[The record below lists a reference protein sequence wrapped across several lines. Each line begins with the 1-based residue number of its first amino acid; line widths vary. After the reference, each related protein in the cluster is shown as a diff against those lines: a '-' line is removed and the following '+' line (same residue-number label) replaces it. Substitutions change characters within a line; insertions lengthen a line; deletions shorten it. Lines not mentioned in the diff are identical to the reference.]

1 MVNGSTY
8 LRRELLIR
16 LVRAFDEGTLR
27 DQIDRIPVKLRPKDA
42 DASRC
47 CVYHDRAVIKYRL
60 MALLGIS
67 AEEESDEA
75 KTLSSYLDDV
85 IGGIARSDTQEY
97 PERKNAPLSVC
108 GPACSGC
115 PDAKV
120 VSTSNCRGC
129 FARPCVYSC
138 PKNAI
143 TVTGGQSVIDNAKC
157 IKCGRCISACPYNA
171 IVKTT
176 VPCEEVCPVNAIR
189 KNERGVAEIDF
200 AKCIFC
206 GKCFMACPFGAVMER
221 SQIVGVLSAMKRGEK
236 LVAMIAPAADRQFPG
251 TIEQLMAA
259 CALAGFSDVIEVA
272 LGAEKTTAH
281 ETAEFLERMDGA
293 EKKFMTTSC
302 CPAYVN
308 LVGKHLKELVEHI
321 SLTPSPM
328 VYTHE
333 MVREA
338 DPSAKTVFI
347 GPCIAKRSEARRKGI
362 DFVLSF
368 EELGAILAGRK
379 IDVMACAPHP
389 VPRPAAA
396 TARNFAR
403 SCGVTEAVLAEAT
416 KKIPGFQLAAKQ
428 IDGIDRKTCAMLKLY
443 AAGKLPANFLE
454 VMACKGGCV
463 NGPCSLT

>member
-1 MVNGSTY
+1 MLNAATY

-16 LVRAFDEGTLR
+16 LVRAFDSGTLSEE
-27 DQIDRIPVKLRPKDA
+27 IDRIPVRLRPKDS
-42 DASRC
+42 DPSRC

-67 AEEESDEA
+67 AEEETDEA
-75 KTLSSYLDDV
+75 KTLKEYLEEV
-85 IGGIARSDTQEY
+85 IGGVRKHDEGEAY
-97 PERKNAPLSVC
+97 ERKISPISVC

-115 PDAKV
+115 PDSKV
-120 VSTSNCRGC
+120 VSTPNCRGC

-143 TVTGGQSVIDNAKC
+143 TVTGGQSVIDHEKC
-157 IKCGRCISACPYNA
+157 IKCGKCISACPYHA
-171 IVKTT
+171 IIKTT
-176 VPCEEVCPVNAIR
+176 VPCEEACPVGAIR

-200 AKCIFC
+200 RSCIFC
-206 GKCFMACPFGAVMER
+206 GKCFTACPFGATMER
-221 SQIVGVLSAMKRGEK
+221 SQIIGVLSAMKRGEK
-236 LVAMIAPAADRQFPG
+236 LVAMVAPAADRQFPG
-251 TIEQLMAA
+251 TIEQLLAA
-259 CALAGFSDVIEVA
+259 CMRVGFSDVIEVA

-281 ETAEFLERMDGA
+281 ETAEFLERMERDP
-293 EKKFMTTSC
+293 KTFMTTSC

-308 LVGKHLKELVEHI
+308 LVGKHLPALVEHV

-333 MVREA
+333 MVRAA
-338 DPSAKTVFI
+338 DPEAKTVFI

-368 EELGAILAGRK
+368 EELGALLAGRK
-379 IDVMACAPHP
+379 IDVLACDPHP
-389 VPRPAAA
+389 VKRPAAA

-403 SCGVTEAVLAEAT
+403 SCGVTEAVLAEST
-416 KKIPGFQLAAKQ
+416 KKLPGFQLASKQ

-454 VMACKGGCV
+454 VMACPGGCV
-463 NGPCSLT
+463 NGPCSM

>member
-85 IGGIARSDTQEY
+85 IGGIARSDTHEH

-157 IKCGRCISACPYNA
+157 IKCGKCITACPYHA

-176 VPCEEVCPVNAIR
+176 VPCEEVCPVGAIR

-200 AKCIFC
+200 ARCIFC

-236 LVAMIAPAADRQFPG
+236 LVAMVAPAADRQFPG
-251 TIEQLMAA
+251 TMEQLLAA
-259 CALAGFSDVIEVA
+259 CVKAGFADVVEVA
-272 LGAEKTTAH
+272 LGAEKTTRH
-281 ETAEFLERMDGA
+281 ETEEFLERMERDP
-293 EKKFMTTSC
+293 KTFMTTSC

-308 LVGKHLKELVEHI
+308 LVGKHLPELVEHV

-328 VYTHE
+328 VYAHE
-333 MVREA
+333 MVRER
-338 DPSAKTVFI
+338 DPGAKTVFI
-347 GPCIAKRSEARRKGI
+347 GPCVAKRSEAKRKGI

-379 IDVMACAPHP
+379 IDVIACEAHP
-389 VPRPAAA
+389 VERPASAS
-396 TARNFAR
+396 ARNFAR

-416 KKIPGFQLAAKQ
+416 SKIPDFQLTAKQ

-454 VMACKGGCV
+454 VMACPGGCV